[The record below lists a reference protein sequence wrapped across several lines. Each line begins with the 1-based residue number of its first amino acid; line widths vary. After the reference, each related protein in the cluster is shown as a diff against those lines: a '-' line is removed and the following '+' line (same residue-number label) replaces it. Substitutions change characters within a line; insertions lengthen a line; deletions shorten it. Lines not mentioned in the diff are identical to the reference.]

1 MAQPETFLWI
11 NESPHIL
18 QQVISTQKPHPGYRP
33 RKSHTKSRNGCKNC
47 RKRRIKCDEARPSC
61 GQCSDRLLGSLQCDF
76 SVPQKLTAE
85 HSSQLLAHNPLLI
98 VPSTSAKDQI
108 MFYLEKS
115 DVSSWH
121 VKNLYYE
128 PGDAIELLNHFL
140 GVTTPW
146 FGSPSFQRIMQHC
159 GLGLSLKAPY
169 LMHTILAFSASH
181 LHYLHPEE
189 KKYSTASM
197 LHYNPSL
204 ALYSSELLT
213 TLSASNADV
222 IIASSYFHTMLA
234 FRNVQLNPDIDTN
247 AGGAFT
253 WLHTMRGVP
262 ILWDTKDMR
271 SHLEGSVLLDMEHDC
286 KVLDE
291 GICDHDKPE
300 DGSTWALE
308 TSRALH
314 GLFEVDCD
322 PYTFRNTYRGPLRRL
337 CHLMRLGTGQEAACA
352 FMSFVG
358 ELPTPFALLLEQK
371 DPRALLI
378 LCYWS
383 ALFSQINYWWVVE
396 SASIVCRWLCA
407 YLERTTKQ
415 RLHDLLHF
423 PASKCGYVMSEY
435 HLETR
440 KTTTTIPQ
448 GSTFL

>member
-1 MAQPETFLWI
+1 MAQPGTFSWI
-11 NESPHIL
+11 NESPHIPS
-18 QQVISTQKPHPGYRP
+18 QITSTQKSPSSYRP
-33 RKSHTKSRNGCKNC
+33 RKSHTKSRKGCTNC
-47 RKRRIKCDEARPSC
+47 RKRRIKCDEAKPSC
-61 GQCSDRLLGSLQCDF
+61 GQCSDRLLGSLRCEF
-76 SVPQKLTAE
+76 FVSQKPAAE
-85 HSSQLLAHNPLLI
+85 RSSHLLPHNPLVN

-108 MFYLEKS
+108 MFYLENS

-121 VKNLYYE
+121 VKNPYYK
-128 PGDAIELLNHFL
+128 PADAIELLNHFL
-140 GVTTPW
+140 GVTIPW

-204 ALYSSELLT
+204 ALFSSELLT
-213 TLSASNADV
+213 TLNASNADA

-234 FRNVQLNPDIDTN
+234 FRNIQLNPAIETD
-247 AGGAFT
+247 AGGTLT

-262 ILWDTKDMR
+262 ILWDTNDMR
-271 SHLEGSVLLDMEHDC
+271 SHIEGSVLLDVEHDC

-291 GICDHDKPE
+291 RICDHDKRY
-300 DGSTWALE
+300 DGSTWARE

-322 PYTFRNTYRGPLRRL
+322 PYRFSNTYQGPLRRV
-337 CHLMRLGTGQEAACA
+337 CHLMRLGTGQEAVCL

-358 ELPTPFALLLEQK
+358 ELPASFVLLLEQK

-383 ALFSQINYWWVVE
+383 ALFSQIDYWWVVD
-396 SASIVCRWLCA
+396 SAIIVCKRLCA
-407 YLERTTKQ
+407 YLERTTKF
-415 RLHDLLHF
+415 RLHDLLQF
-423 PASKCGYVMSEY
+423 PASKCSYIMSKG
-435 HLETR
+435 HLNTHQATS
-440 KTTTTIPQ
+440 TTP
-448 GSTFL
+448 